1 MFLWFTSTFALQDAF
16 IRNIDKPP
24 CIHCKHYLPDPSQAF
39 DASSA
44 KCNMFGGKDTHTGTV
59 LYEDAV
65 SVRRDEIRCS
75 DAGKYFEPERN
86 LCLKKAEH
94 MFRRTGPV
102 VGFPLFIIL
111 LNMLKYML

>member
-102 VGFPLFIIL
+102 IGCSLFVFL
-111 LNMLKYML
+111 LNVFKYML